1 MTVRDYFEQIREID
15 TRIKI
20 KQEQI
25 LHLKEIATRA
35 TSVIEACRVSG
46 TYKRSKMA
54 NAVEEMVDIERTI
67 ERDIERLKR
76 LYNEISGVIVKI
88 DNESY
93 RQVLTLRY
101 LCNKKWEDIAENM
114 HFDPRSVYR
123 IHSKALQEAKRLMG
137 KKIA

>member
-15 TRIKI
+15 TRIRI

-67 ERDIERLKR
+67 EKDIERLNR

-93 RQVLTLRY
+93 RQLLTLRY

-114 HFDPRSVYR
+114 NFDPRSIYR
-123 IHSKALQEAKRLMG
+123 IHSKALAEAEKFVG
-137 KKIA
+137 CNIA

>member
-54 NAVEEMVDIERTI
+54 NAVE
-67 ERDIERLKR
+67 
-76 LYNEISGVIVKI
+76 
-88 DNESY
+88 
-93 RQVLTLRY
+93 
-101 LCNKKWEDIAENM
+101 
-114 HFDPRSVYR
+114 
-123 IHSKALQEAKRLMG
+123 
-137 KKIA
+137 